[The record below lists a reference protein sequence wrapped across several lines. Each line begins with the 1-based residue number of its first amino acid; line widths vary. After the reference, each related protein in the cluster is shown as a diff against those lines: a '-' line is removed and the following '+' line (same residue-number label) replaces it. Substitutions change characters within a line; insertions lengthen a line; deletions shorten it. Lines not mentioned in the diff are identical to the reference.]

1 MLLYPLDSE
10 AEFVDWL
17 REPSARRTEASWCP
31 GASERQSH
39 VAVF

>member
-17 REPSARRTEASWCP
+17 REPIARRTETKASWCP
-31 GASERQSH
+31 GAPRLAK
-39 VAVF
+39 V